1 VVVGCNESWAGVAM
15 DKLCILVALLLAG
28 CDVEIDQPITERS
41 LAKLNVVCAKN
52 SGFKTAARATKFT
65 SKEWRVDCKD
75 GAKFVI
81 TE

>member
-1 VVVGCNESWAGVAM
+1 MN
-15 DKLCILVALLLAG
+15 KLCILMALLLAG

-52 SGFKTAARATKFT
+52 SGVKTAVRATKFT
-65 SKEWRVDCKD
+65 SYEWRVDCKD
-75 GAKFVI
+75 GAKFVT